1 MRKIILKTAF
11 ITLGVVIVLAVAA
24 FGVASLCVPAAMSD
38 LAYSLGM
45 EAISSDYAY
54 QEYERSGD
62 LAYLA
67 RSFELAA
74 THGRDEQAEERFD
87 ILYASDGFA
96 DLCAQRDAQIPPVVV
111 EGEQITYSYRGYVCG
126 LEACVM
132 YRLAE
137 DAQSRTAALD
147 FALSETDASF
157 PSGNPVYVLATE
169 AAGNA
174 DRAFCIEI
182 LQALEEGDFAQDGCY
197 QTLVNIL
204 EVFVDEQNR

>member
-1 MRKIILKTAF
+1 
-11 ITLGVVIVLAVAA
+11 
-24 FGVASLCVPAAMSD
+24 
-38 LAYSLGM
+38 
-45 EAISSDYAY
+45 
-54 QEYERSGD
+54 
-62 LAYLA
+62 
-67 RSFELAA
+67 
-74 THGRDEQAEERFD
+74 
-87 ILYASDGFA
+87 
-96 DLCAQRDAQIPPVVV
+96 
-111 EGEQITYSYRGYVCG
+111 
-126 LEACVM
+126 M

>member
-111 EGEQITYSYRGYVCG
+111 EGEQITYSYRDYVCG

-132 YRLAE
+132 YRLARMRNPVPRR
-137 DAQSRTAALD
+137 STLRCPRRTPRFRREIPSMCWRQRRREMRTGH
-147 FALSETDASF
+147 FALKFTGTRRGGLCARRVLSDSRKY
-157 PSGNPVYVLATE
+157 SG
-169 AAGNA
+169 GIC
-174 DRAFCIEI
+174 R
-182 LQALEEGDFAQDGCY
+182 
-197 QTLVNIL
+197 
-204 EVFVDEQNR
+204 